1 MNLGSSLLIRVI
13 YMFYYERKHFKL
25 YFMEVNIMRFKEF
38 REVEKNI
45 EKENINKKEENYKN
59 IKPETDMTIEEVNNF
74 WNEIFAS
81 VRES

>member
-1 MNLGSSLLIRVI
+1 MNLGSSLLIRAI

-25 YFMEVNIMRFKEF
+25 YFMEVNIMRFK
-38 REVEKNI
+38 EVEKNI

-59 IKPETDMTIEEVNNF
+59 IKPETDMTIEEVINF